1 MSKKKNIDQ
10 DSLATAAGLQ
20 ALANAIRLGRC
31 KLAQPLS
38 VRAVITSSDRD
49 VKRLVEEVAIPAI
62 GDQSF
67 FPVLTNG
74 KKHLISKITSSKLNA
89 LFESAAE

>member
-1 MSKKKNIDQ
+1 MNKKIIDQ

-20 ALANAIRLGRC
+20 ALANAIRLGKC
-31 KLAQPLS
+31 KLAQPLT
-38 VRAVITSSDRD
+38 VRAVIATSSDRD
-49 VKRLVEEVAIPAI
+49 LKRLVGEVAIPAI